1 MVPREYT
8 SRPLGAGL
16 FLLGGIMDIELYD
29 TTLRD
34 GAQQEGIS
42 LSAEDKIRITL
53 KLDDLG
59 VHYIE
64 GGWPGS
70 NPKDV
75 EYFQKV
81 KSLSLSN
88 AKIAAFGSTRRAD
101 IKAGDDANIKALLA
115 AETPVVTLVGKS
127 SDLHV
132 RRVLETTLEENL
144 NMIMDSIAFLKD
156 EGRTVFFDAEHF
168 FDGFRS
174 NPDYAKRSIRCA
186 MDAGA
191 DCLVLCD
198 TNGGFITSDIH
209 KIVSCIYADLGT
221 QIGIHCHNDA
231 DMAVANTIAAVTAG
245 AKHVQGTI
253 NGYGE
258 RCGNAN
264 LLSIIANLKIKLG
277 INCVSDQQLVGI
289 TDASRYVSEIVNIP
303 PNNQQPYVGASSF
316 SHKGGLHAA
325 AVAKIEESYQH
336 ISPDTVG
343 NANKIVI
350 SELSGRGNIQHKLN
364 ELGLTE
370 KITKDQ
376 VAILLNNI
384 KIQEAKG
391 FQYESAEAS
400 FVVMLRRS
408 IDGYIPPFELADFKL
423 VVENYHEGDVSQ
435 ESQMSSEAAI
445 KIEVESR
452 VLDAVAKGNGPVN
465 ALDNALRQALLQFY
479 PSLHMVKLLDYKVR
493 VVDQGQDTHATVR
506 VLIESTDGV
515 TQWQTVG
522 SSSNIIEASWMA
534 LSDSMEYF
542 LINQRE

>member
-1 MVPREYT
+1 M
-8 SRPLGAGL
+8 
-16 FLLGGIMDIELYD
+16 
-29 TTLRD
+29 
-34 GAQQEGIS
+34 
-42 LSAEDKIRITL
+42 
-53 KLDDLG
+53 
-59 VHYIE
+59 
-64 GGWPGS
+64 
-70 NPKDV
+70 
-75 EYFQKV
+75 
-81 KSLSLSN
+81 
-88 AKIAAFGSTRRAD
+88 
-101 IKAGDDANIKALLA
+101 
-115 AETPVVTLVGKS
+115 
-127 SDLHV
+127 
-132 RRVLETTLEENL
+132 
-144 NMIMDSIAFLKD
+144 
-156 EGRTVFFDAEHF
+156 
-168 FDGFRS
+168 
-174 NPDYAKRSIRCA
+174 
-186 MDAGA
+186 
-191 DCLVLCD
+191 
-198 TNGGFITSDIH
+198 
-209 KIVSCIYADLGT
+209 
-221 QIGIHCHNDA
+221 
-231 DMAVANTIAAVTAG
+231 
-245 AKHVQGTI
+245 
-253 NGYGE
+253 
-258 RCGNAN
+258 
-264 LLSIIANLKIKLG
+264 
-277 INCVSDQQLVGI
+277 
-289 TDASRYVSEIVNIP
+289 NIP

>member
-1 MVPREYT
+1 
-8 SRPLGAGL
+8 
-16 FLLGGIMDIELYD
+16 MDIELYD

-101 IKAGDDANIKALLA
+101 IKAGDDANIKALLE

-174 NPDYAKRSIRCA
+174 NPDYATKSIRCA

-198 TNGGFITSDIH
+198 TNGGFITSDIYN
-209 KIVSCIYADLGT
+209 IVSSIYADLGT

-245 AKHVQGTI
+245 AKHVQGTL

-264 LLSIIANLKIKLG
+264 LLSIIANLKIKMG
-277 INCVSDQQLVGI
+277 INCVSDEQLVRI

-408 IDGYIPPFELADFKL
+408 IDGYIPPFELVDFKL
-423 VVENYHEGDVSQ
+423 VVESHRDGEVSQ

-445 KIEVESR
+445 KIEVDSR

-542 LINQRE
+542 LVNQRE